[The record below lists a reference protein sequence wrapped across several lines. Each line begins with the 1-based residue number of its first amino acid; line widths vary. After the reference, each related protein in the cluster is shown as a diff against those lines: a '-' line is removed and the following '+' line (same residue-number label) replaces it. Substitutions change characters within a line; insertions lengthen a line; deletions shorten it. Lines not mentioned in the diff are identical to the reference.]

1 MMAPSDGVNEP
12 TREFPEFAAGRAEP
26 PHSGVGPHSG
36 AASYSEESYSGA
48 GSGEGDPSYDGAELS
63 RGAEPPPADAGGATP
78 GPPPAPRSRLLG
90 CGLFTL
96 VAVIGVAVVLVLGLQ
111 GAGLW
116 PHLRNPFGK
125 EQTDRSQPP
134 LLTSIQDLS
143 RYVAAEGNFQV
154 VVDLQNDRKYVPDF
168 LLNDRTL
175 FVGAGSVEAYVDFSK
190 IGEGAVTESADRKT
204 VELKLPAPQL
214 DSAHLDLEKSYVFAE
229 KRGLL
234 NRLGDVF
241 ANDPNRQKMVYQTAE
256 ERITAA
262 ARDSGL
268 ADRARENTQKML
280 EGLLRSLGYE
290 KITITYVTP

>member
-1 MMAPSDGVNEP
+1 MAPRDGVDEP
-12 TREFPEFAAGRAEP
+12 TREFPEYASGRAEP
-26 PHSGVGPHSG
+26 PQIGHE
-36 AASYSEESYSGA
+36 A
-48 GSGEGDPSYDGAELS
+48 DPPATDDPGYDGP
-63 RGAEPPPADAGGATP
+63 EPPRGDDRA
-78 GPPPAPRSRLLG
+78 PAPAAPHSRLLG

-96 VAVIGVAVVLVLGLQ
+96 VAVIGVAVVVILGMQ

-116 PHLRNPFGK
+116 PHLSNPFSK

-154 VVDLQNDRKYVPDF
+154 VVDLENDRKYVPDF

-175 FVGAGSVEAYVDFSK
+175 FVGAGTVEAYVDFSQVA
-190 IGEGAVTESADRKT
+190 EGAITESDDHGT
-204 VELKLPAPQL
+204 VELRLPAPQL
-214 DSAHLDLEKSYVFAE
+214 GEAHLDLERSYVFAE

-234 NRLGDVF
+234 NRLSDVF
-241 ANDPNRQKMVYQTAE
+241 GNDPNRQKVVYQTAE

-290 KITITYVTP
+290 KITITYTTP